1 MAANESTKYTNFSN
15 LAIGTANGGGGLK
28 VGGSAIDADM
38 LRNLNSAE
46 AQLAAQTLTTADNGK
61 TILLGDAAPGD
72 VTLPAVTNTG
82 FKVRVQ
88 CNFAITSSAAV
99 ISAEGDN
106 ISGLLIVNGAT
117 VLAEVE
123 DQINFI
129 LNLAEIG
136 DYIDLVSDG
145 AAWIV
150 TGAGG
155 ATGSITATD
164 PA

>member
-1 MAANESTKYTNFSN
+1 MAANESTKFSHFSN
-15 LAIGTANGGGGLK
+15 VQIGTASGGGRLV
-28 VGGSAIDADM
+28 VGGVEH
-38 LRNLNSAE
+38 NLGTPE
-46 AQLAAQTLTTADNGK
+46 TQLTAQTLTAVDNGK

-117 VLAEVE
+117 VLAEAE

-136 DYIDLVSDG
+136 DYIDIISDG
-145 AAWIV
+145 TNWIV
-150 TGAGG
+150 NGAGG
-155 ATGSITATD
+155 AAGSITATD

>member
-1 MAANESTKYTNFSN
+1 MAINEDVLFTNFSN
-15 LAIGTANGGGGLK
+15 IKVGTASGGGRLVVAG
-28 VGGSAIDADM
+28 VEH
-38 LRNLNSAE
+38 NLGTPE
-46 AQLAAQTLTTADNGK
+46 TQLIAQTLTAVDNGK

-72 VTLPAVTNTG
+72 VTLPAVTETG

-136 DYIDLVSDG
+136 DYIDIISDG
-145 AAWIV
+145 TSWIV
-150 TGAGG
+150 TGAAG
-155 ATGSITATD
+155 AAGAITATD